1 MILGHGIDIVNLDR
15 FDLMDQKRSERLA
28 KRICTDSEH
37 LEFQNCKYPK
47 LYLAKIWASKEAISK
62 AFGTGIRNDVTWQNM
77 RIDKTAQGKPVVHFK
92 EIIAGPI
99 CHLSISHDKNILI
112 ASAILEMYAH

>member
-15 FDLMDQKRSERLA
+15 FDLMDSTRLQRLA
-28 KRICTDSEH
+28 KRICTDTE
-37 LEFQNCKYPK
+37 LVEFQNCKYPK
-47 LYLAKIWASKEAISK
+47 TYLAKIWASKEAISK
-62 AFGTGIRNDVTWQNM
+62 AFGTGIKDNVTWQNM
-77 RIDKTAQGKPVVHFK
+77 QIDKTDQGKPIVQFK

-112 ASAILEMYAH
+112 ASAILEIYAH